1 MAWRWSAVFEGAR
14 RHSPEMLTFVV
25 MMHENARNQWTRH
38 GLTRGFFVRTRAE
51 SVRLSR
57 QPVAGREFA
66 GLVSLSLLLRQTRGS
81 TPSEELTCD
90 AGEVSLMLWRLYRA
104 EVALKGEGSGRE
116 DRHGWVDVDFARWDS
131 KLRDWSSLPM
141 DGESDALWRRGEEVL
156 PPRTLSAWLQSLVA
170 LVVAVDAP
178 GQAVSSDSVSTRRA
192 LLRLLEAWMV
202 VFDGVSSLDAGS
214 GSEQDNV
221 DAFGFAKQLLDVIA
235 ARPSAPWLMKLWSLC
250 GNWRES
256 EDGLVAEPVRAIVR
270 VFLGGRPA

>member
-1 MAWRWSAVFEGAR
+1 M
-14 RHSPEMLTFVV
+14 
-25 MMHENARNQWTRH
+25 
-38 GLTRGFFVRTRAE
+38 
-51 SVRLSR
+51 
-57 QPVAGREFA
+57 
-66 GLVSLSLLLRQTRGS
+66 
-81 TPSEELTCD
+81 
-90 AGEVSLMLWRLYRA
+90 
-104 EVALKGEGSGRE
+104 
-116 DRHGWVDVDFARWDS
+116 
-131 KLRDWSSLPM
+131 
-141 DGESDALWRRGEEVL
+141 L

-256 EDGLVAEPVRAIVR
+256 VLSRRTVSWLSRCAPWGETGVGSIIQSSYCTQGPVNTTD
-270 VFLGGRPA
+270 